1 MEKIRF
7 YDNSTIYEGV
17 TDFINQHVI
26 VINFNNKIPPLD
38 EINGNGFEILNENN
52 DFIQADYQ
60 NFTTVYRTYED
71 NPLRIELSDDGS
83 VYIEPEIVPDPEP
96 EIVPD
101 PEPYVPTLDDI
112 KSQKINELSFV
123 CSQLITEGVSIDVD
137 GTMEQFSYKD
147 EDQVNI
153 KEIFD
158 LAVQTNVPMYYH
170 SDGNSC
176 KLYTVD
182 QIIALYIAIATN
194 KMHHQTYF
202 NQLKLYILAQK
213 NEEEVKDIN
222 YGDELTGEYLAT
234 YNDAMM
240 QAQELLNVLLKKG
253 MPETETDAK

>member
-7 YDNSTIYEGV
+7 YDNSTIYEGA

-26 VINFNNKIPPLD
+26 VINFNNKIPHLD

-52 DFIQADYQ
+52 DFVQADYRD
-60 NFTTVYRTYED
+60 FTTIYRIYPDTCK
-71 NPLRIELSDDGS
+71 IELSNDGS
-83 VYIEPEIVPDPEP
+83 VYIEPEKF
-96 EIVPD
+96 PD
-101 PEPYVPTLDDI
+101 PEPYIPTLGDI
-112 KSQKINELSFV
+112 KSQKINELSHV
-123 CSQLITEGVSIDVD
+123 CSQSITGGVSIDID

-153 KEIFD
+153 KEMFD

-182 QIIALYIAIATN
+182 QIIALYIATTTN

-202 NQLKLYILAQK
+202 NQLKLYILNQN

-253 MPETETDAK
+253 MPETK

>member
-1 MEKIRF
+1 MIT
-7 YDNSTIYEGV
+7 YNS
-17 TDFINQHVI
+17 QVI
-26 VINFNNKIPPLD
+26 VINFNNKIPHLD

-52 DFIQADYQ
+52 DFVQADYRD
-60 NFTTVYRTYED
+60 FTTIYRIYPD
-71 NPLRIELSDDGS
+71 NCKIELSNDGS
-83 VYIEPEIVPDPEP
+83 VYIEPEKF
-96 EIVPD
+96 PD
-101 PEPYVPTLDDI
+101 PEPYIPTLGDI
-112 KSQKINELSFV
+112 KSQKINELSYV
-123 CSQLITEGVSIDVD
+123 CSQSITGGVSIDID

-182 QIIALYIAIATN
+182 QIIALYIATTTN

-202 NQLKLYILAQK
+202 NQLKLYILDQN

-253 MPETETDAK
+253 MPETKTDAK